1 MLFIC
6 VCCIIVNAQGH
17 LAQLVEH
24 SLDVRRVSGSSPLM
38 STKKER
44 TFVYQKFVFFMFLG
58 VFEAK
63 QEKIKENYI
72 KIGVGVAENVA
83 PTLFLCSKK
92 IKMLVYFC
100 SFFAQIK
107 NSKNIAP

>member
-1 MLFIC
+1 MPKIDLGLPSYDSLF
-6 VCCIIVNAQGH
+6 
-17 LAQLVEH
+17 
-24 SLDVRRVSGSSPLM
+24 
-38 STKKER
+38 STETER
-44 TFVYQKFVFFMFLG
+44 Q
-58 VFEAK
+58 EAK

-72 KIGVGVAENVA
+72 KTGVGVAENVA

-92 IKMLVYFC
+92 IKMLVHFC